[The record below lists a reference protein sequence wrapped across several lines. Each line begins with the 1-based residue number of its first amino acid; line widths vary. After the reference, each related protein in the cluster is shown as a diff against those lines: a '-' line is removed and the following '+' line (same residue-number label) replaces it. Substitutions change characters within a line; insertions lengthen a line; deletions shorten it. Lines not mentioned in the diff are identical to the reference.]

1 MLKPLTTRLWTLPR
15 SAAPW
20 IAGIVVLIGAAGAHA
35 QTTVAGELA
44 GQFSVSENGAATYQ
58 IPIQIPPGV
67 AGVEP
72 KLELNYNSQGGNGV
86 LGMGWSL
93 SGLSAIVRC
102 PRTKAQDGVRGAI
115 NFDLNDRYCLDGER
129 LIRVAGVEG
138 AAGAEYRTERDG
150 FSRIIANGQAGNGPA
165 SFTVKTKAGQTLEY
179 GNTTDS
185 RIEAQGKTSVS
196 VWAVN
201 RISDTRGTAMTV
213 AYDEDAANGSFYPL
227 RIDYAGGA
235 LLFDY
240 EARTDFIPRYQA
252 GSASKTT
259 KRLMAIRTLMPDAT
273 LLRKL
278 SLTYA
283 YKGVAPNSVS
293 VVTKVEVCDAQNKCL
308 APTSATYETGV
319 MSWPADSTIT
329 PIPNAD
335 LDPISS
341 NGGQIIVADWNGDGR
356 SDFLWWEQKSG
367 TNIWYIS
374 NGDGTFAK
382 TTNLIAVANMKNND
396 GWVWTLHPMD
406 WNGDGLVDFVL
417 TEVSGQNRWFTNN
430 GELSFSVVYSPIV
443 FGAAFRAFI
452 FGDWNGDGFTD
463 VAETYLID
471 GSNKW
476 FVNNGALGF
485 NVVNNAINPTTAR
498 FASNSQCL
506 LKSGD
511 WNGDGITDV
520 MCVQSGSNQNN
531 RWFINDGS
539 LQFTQFNNPI
549 PAASLTG
556 LTVPYF
562 ADINGDGI
570 SDVMWYAPTT
580 GQNKWFL
587 NDGKLGFSAPV
598 SAITATEVDE
608 INGKQGTFRFG
619 DWNGDGITDALWYEP
634 NSGFNRWYIG
644 KGDLSFVGNI
654 DPITPSTISGASM
667 GLNTGD
673 WTGKGLDDVMIYNA
687 ATGNTKWF
695 RQDYKR
701 DWLIKS
707 ISASSSKT
715 TNIFMDSLNLYTLLT
730 KDSGANKAVF
740 PQIDIQ
746 PAMQVVS
753 YVQQSN
759 GLGGFNTTSYSYGG
773 LKAESGTGRGMLG
786 FRWVKSKEL
795 ATFIESYT
803 EYYQSFPYTGTPKL
817 SETRRVLV
825 INTLLKRTAT
835 TVACQN
841 PQTAA
846 ACTVAIGNRYFPYA
860 SLVEETSWDLN
871 GTAYPGVSSS
881 YAYGVDSVDGK
892 PYGDPTQITVTNQG
906 DNSSKTTVNEY
917 WPANTGSGNWI
928 LGRLKKATV
937 TSVKP

>member
-15 SAAPW
+15 GAAPW

-72 KLELNYNSQGGNGV
+72 KLELAYNSQGGNGSI
-86 LGMGWSL
+86 GMGWSL

-102 PRTKAQDGVRGAI
+102 PRTKAQDGVRGSI

-129 LIRVAGVEG
+129 LILVAGVEG

-150 FSRIIANGQAGNGPA
+150 FSRIIANGQAGNGPS

-179 GNTTDS
+179 GNTADS

-213 AYDEDAANGSFYPL
+213 TYDEDAANGSFYPL

-252 GSASKTT
+252 GSVSKTT
-259 KRLMAIRTLMPDAT
+259 KRLMAIRTLMPDAS

-283 YKGVAPNSVS
+283 YKGIAPTS
-293 VVTKVEVCDAQNKCL
+293 VVTKIEVCDAQNKCL
-308 APTSATYETGV
+308 APTLMTYETGA
-319 MSWPADSTIT
+319 MSWPVDSSIT
-329 PIPNAD
+329 AIPNAD

-341 NGGQIIVADWNGDGR
+341 NAGQVIVADWNGDGR
-356 SDFLWWEQKSG
+356 NDFLWWESKSG

-382 TTNLIAVANMKNND
+382 TTNLIAVASMKNNS
-396 GWVWTLHPMD
+396 GWSWTIYPMD
-406 WNGDGLVDFVL
+406 WNSDGLVDFVL
-417 TEVSGQNRWFTNN
+417 HETPGNSRWFTNT
-430 GELSFSVVYSPIV
+430 GGMSFSVTNNPI
-443 FGAAFRAFI
+443 I
-452 FGDWNGDGFTD
+452 FAVVLNGPPIF
-463 VAETYLID
+463 
-471 GSNKW
+471 
-476 FVNNGALGF
+476 
-485 NVVNNAINPTTAR
+485 
-498 FASNSQCL
+498 
-506 LKSGD
+506 GD

-520 MCVQSGSNQNN
+520 AEVSIVTGDNKWFINNGSLGFTIITNPINPANARLPNNTSCFLKVGDWNGDGVSDVMCLNSNTGYN
-531 RWFINDGS
+531 RWFINNGS
-539 LQFTQFNNPI
+539 LQFTQIDIPI
-549 PAASLTG
+549 PPASLTG

-562 ADINGDGI
+562 ADMNGDGVT
-570 SDVMWYAPTT
+570 DVMWYAPTT
-580 GQNKWFL
+580 GLNKWFI

-598 SAITATEVDE
+598 SPIVQTEVDE
-608 INGKQGTFRFG
+608 IDGKKGTFRFG

-634 NSGFNRWYIG
+634 NYGFNRWYIG
-644 KGDLSFVGNI
+644 KGDLSFTPYI
-654 DPITPSTISGASM
+654 DPIPAATIKGASM

-673 WTGKGLDDVMIYNA
+673 WTGKGIDDVMIYNA

-715 TNIFMDSLNLYTLLT
+715 TNILMDSLNLNGLIT
-730 KDSGANKAVF
+730 KDSGVNKAVF

-753 YVQQSN
+753 QVQQSN

-795 ATFIESYT
+795 STGIESYT
-803 EYYQSFPYTGTPKL
+803 EYYQGFPYTGTPKL
-817 SETRRVLV
+817 SETRLAGAGNAGV
-825 INTLLKRTAT
+825 LKRTT
-835 TVACQN
+835 TTAACQN

-846 ACTVAIGNRYFPYA
+846 ACTVAPGNRYFPYA

-881 YAYGVDSVDGK
+881 YVYGVDPVDGK